1 MISRGTM
8 RVAAHITKSLVA
20 REMHNP
26 NPTIFDDAIRY
37 LVPHVANRPKLSFED
52 AVSGVSDVAQAVDDN
67 GYSAQ
72 EVALQDAVELLMGA
86 QVRQFNYVRDTVMP
100 FISQTSADVLE
111 RIKDSEPKEPTVA
124 EWRPSAAV
132 LDPSVREMVS
142 KYRQASEVTSLISS
156 ASECDEAAL
165 IQGMKTGL
173 PDLDDAIAAALAEQG
188 TGVITELYDA
198 FFRGKWNQQGSGA
211 GAELYRVVQKT
222 EKGAYMVRAFSRKY
236 VDLAILAFFLIDSVI
251 ESPVAGTGKTL
262 AEYESIMVPLRN
274 AIGASVRQSLEN
286 YDNDIKH
293 GVLII
298 SAPQVNDA
306 NVLRFNGDDL
316 TILVHGDVY
325 AKFLANGGAP
335 ECIIGGCLLRERETY
350 LDAYIKN
357 KEAYHRQ
364 YHRAMANRDEFVRK
378 SVGMRV
384 CSAICDSVTSR
395 LNDVPTFDL
404 PATYNRDKVVAA
416 VRQEVES
423 SVRELTE
430 AWNTEEPLNVYH
442 VVEGLVAAHV
452 FAFVDAKT
460 IIDLINANF
469 ANVTADNSESS
480 DNVMFD
486 EVNVDTA
493 VWMAFMQ
500 YLARWAAANFPTTA
514 AK

>member
-1 MISRGTM
+1 MISRGSM

-37 LVPHVANRPKLSFED
+37 LVPHVVNRQKLSFED
-52 AVSGVSDVAQAVDDN
+52 AVSGVEEAARAVDDN

-86 QVRQFNYVRDTVMP
+86 QIKQFNYVRDTVMP
-100 FISQTSADVLE
+100 FISQVSADVLE
-111 RIKDSEPKEPTVA
+111 RIRDSEPKEPTVV
-124 EWRPSAAV
+124 EWRPSSAV
-132 LDPSVREMVS
+132 LEPAVREMVA
-142 KYRQASEVTSLISS
+142 KYQQAKPVTALISTASEG
-156 ASECDEAAL
+156 DEAAL

-173 PDLDDAIAAALAEQG
+173 PVLDESLAAAMAAQG
-188 TGVITELYDA
+188 TGTITQLYDA
-198 FFRGKWNQQGSGA
+198 FFRGKWNQSSDGA

-222 EKGAYMVRAFSRKY
+222 EQGDYQIRAFSRKY
-236 VDLAILAFFLIDSVI
+236 VDLAILAFFLIDSLI

-274 AIGASVRQSLEN
+274 ALGASVRQSLEN
-286 YDNDIKH
+286 YDNDVKY

-306 NVLRFNGDDL
+306 NVLRFNGDNLD
-316 TILVHGDVY
+316 ILVHGDVY
-325 AKFLANGGAP
+325 SKFLAEGGAP
-335 ECIIGGCLLRERETY
+335 ECIIGGCLTRERETY
-350 LDAYIKN
+350 LEAYVKN

-364 YHRAMANRDEFVRK
+364 YHRAMGNRDEFVRK
-378 SVGMRV
+378 SVGIRV
-384 CSAICDSVTSR
+384 CAAICDCINKR
-395 LNDVPTFDL
+395 LSEVPTFDL
-404 PATYNRDKVVAA
+404 PATYNRDKVAGA

-423 SVRELTE
+423 SVRELTD

-442 VVEGLVAAHV
+442 VVEGLVGAHV

-460 IIDLINANF
+460 IIDLINTNF
-469 ANVTADNSESS
+469 TNVTADNSEPQ
-480 DNVMFD
+480 DNV
-486 EVNVDTA
+486 EWNGVNVDTA

-500 YLARWAAANFPTTA
+500 YLARWAAANFPTSPI
-514 AK
+514 K